1 LFNLVPILVIPAAEL
16 ALPVLIKIFPGF
28 LPTTYLTRLQV
39 EMKMREKLRKK
50 RQVCV
55 ELQDS
60 TEKIFQQIKLE
71 SMPEAFSRDVQPQ
84 QIQAWWNRMKAERLA
99 VDEILHF
106 ARLFHELF
114 ALEKLPREKL
124 QRIARFLGIRLRFLS
139 CFSSSS
145 STLFLFAPHS
155 RSRGGLMGARAGVG
169 EGGSTQYL
177 IHKINVK
184 IARLRSDDEDI
195 LEVRLPSAHY
205 RVCACA
211 CACAEAGGCRRDWA
225 R

>member
-1 LFNLVPILVIPAAEL
+1 
-16 ALPVLIKIFPGF
+16 
-28 LPTTYLTRLQV
+28 
-39 EMKMREKLRKK
+39 
-50 RQVCV
+50 
-55 ELQDS
+55 
-60 TEKIFQQIKLE
+60 
-71 SMPEAFSRDVQPQ
+71 
-84 QIQAWWNRMKAERLA
+84 
-99 VDEILHF
+99 
-106 ARLFHELF
+106 
-114 ALEKLPREKL
+114 
-124 QRIARFLGIRLRFLS
+124 
-139 CFSSSS
+139 
-145 STLFLFAPHS
+145 
-155 RSRGGLMGARAGVG
+155 MGARAGVG